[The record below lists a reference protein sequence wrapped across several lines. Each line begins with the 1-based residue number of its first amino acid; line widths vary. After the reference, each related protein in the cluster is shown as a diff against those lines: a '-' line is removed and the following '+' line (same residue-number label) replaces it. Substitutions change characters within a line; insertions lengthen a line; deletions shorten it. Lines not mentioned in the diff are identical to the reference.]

1 MINLRNE
8 ARGRECQIRIPN
20 VCCGDT
26 DTVVLCHLPSG
37 GMGTKSDNIH
47 GAWGCHKCHAVIDGH
62 AHSDIPRDLLKLWML
77 EAVVRTQQVL
87 RSEGK
92 IHV

>member
-1 MINLRNE
+1 
-8 ARGRECQIRIPN
+8 
-20 VCCGDT
+20 
-26 DTVVLCHLPSG
+26 
-37 GMGTKSDNIH
+37 MGTKSDNIH

-62 AHSDIPRDLLKLWML
+62 AHSDIPKDLLKLWML
-77 EAVVRTQQVL
+77 EAVIRTQQVL